1 MATNGSG
8 RVPSAWNNNYGL
20 FFEWS
25 AERNIAGNYSDITA
39 TVYADLLGYA
49 TISVGARSDSTLSI
63 AGQQESI
70 NAPAVSKLSN
80 GNAKIRLGSIKK
92 RVNHRSDGTLPNV
105 VLSAN
110 WPIRATI
117 SGVYRSNISGNFS
130 TGEITKIPRAS
141 EILSS
146 VDFTLENDL
155 KVNLKRYSDDFKHD
169 IDLKINESN
178 FKTITNVDTSTTIT
192 FTETEINNLYNQSVN
207 ISELSAELVVTTKQN
222 TTTIGTTNKKGKMF
236 IDPIKNAPTFEEFEF
251 KPDDKTASAT
261 AWNDY
266 ITEDNNLSVLGH
278 TIYTIKPGT
287 ATGKNGATITGF
299 EISLNNRVYRATG
312 AEFTLPNPII
322 YNDNLI
328 VTAVD
333 SRGFKNKVIK
343 NIRGQQYTKI
353 KFDKLD
359 IKRRVYPNQSQVN
372 FEVEGTIFKNDVV
385 NNQLTSRFRR
395 REVGMNYVYWIN
407 LTSNF
412 TIQSNGKFTANF
424 NRRGFDSQKSYDIEF
439 EISDIFYTEQ
449 FKISINMEKAVVTIA
464 KNKFK
469 FFDYDILIHD

>member
-1 MATNGSG
+1 MATSGSG

-39 TVYADLLGYA
+39 TVYADLLGFA
-49 TISVGARSDSTLSI
+49 TISVGSRSDGNISI
-63 AGQQESI
+63 AGQVQTVNMPSVTKM
-70 NAPAVSKLSN
+70 NTGNSKI
-80 GNAKIRLGSIKK
+80 KLGSIKK

-117 SGVYRSNISGNFS
+117 SGIYRSNISGNFS
-130 TGEITKIPRAS
+130 TGEITRIPRAS

-155 KVNLKRYSDDFKHD
+155 KVNLKRYSDEFKHD
-169 IDLKINESN
+169 ILLKINGIN
-178 FKTITNVDTSTTIT
+178 FKIITNVDTSTTIT
-192 FTETEINNLYNQSVN
+192 FAETKINNLYNQSVN
-207 ISELSAELVVTTKQN
+207 VSELSTELVVTTKQN
-222 TTTIGTTNKKGKMF
+222 STTIGTTNKKGKMF

-251 KPDDKTASAT
+251 KSDSKTASAT
-261 AWNDY
+261 GWNDY
-266 ITEDNNLSVLGH
+266 ITEDNNLSVLEN
-278 TIYTIKPGT
+278 TIYTIKPDT

-299 EISLNNRVYRATG
+299 EISLNNRVYRTTG
-312 AEFTLPNPII
+312 AEFTLPNAIT

-328 VTAVD
+328 VSAVD
-333 SRGFKNKVIK
+333 SRGFKTRVIK
-343 NIRGQQYTKI
+343 NILGQQYTKI

-359 IKRRVYPNQSQVN
+359 IKRRNYPNQNQVN
-372 FEVEGTIFKNDVV
+372 FKIEGTIFKNDVV

-395 REVGMNYVYWIN
+395 REVGMNYGSWIN

-424 NRRGFDSQKSYDIEF
+424 NRSGFDSTKSYDIEF
-439 EISDIFYTEQ
+439 EISDIFYTET
-449 FKISINMEKAVVTIA
+449 FKIPINMEKAVVTIA

-469 FFDYDILIHD
+469 FFDYDILIYD